1 VSGYTPRRTV
11 FTPVSTHRIHGVAKK
26 GAAEAQNQAQ
36 QKDAKGGSEW
46 HEWTTNPEGTEGSA
60 VPCETRLVAAKGQS
74 GGGGIRTILETPAKT
89 AVSGESVAKSGALAI
104 QDSHID
110 PALTTLIDAWPTLPK
125 AMRAGILAMVRAA
138 GA

>member
-1 VSGYTPRRTV
+1 MSGYTPRRTV

-74 GGGGIRTILETPAKT
+74 GGGGIRTLGDLRHAGFQVWCWVEPPRNQLKMGRFFWATETET
-89 AVSGESVAKSGALAI
+89 G
-104 QDSHID
+104 
-110 PALTTLIDAWPTLPK
+110 
-125 AMRAGILAMVRAA
+125 
-138 GA
+138 